1 MLEVRCAVT
10 GDRVMIGRLKR
21 VSAEVRVRVR
31 DMAQD
36 SIGSL
41 WLMNA

>member
-10 GDRVMIGRLKR
+10 GDRVTCMIARLKR
-21 VSAEVRVRVR
+21 VSGEVRVSVR

-41 WLMNA
+41 

>member
-1 MLEVRCAVT
+1 MLEVTLRRRH
-10 GDRVMIGRLKR
+10 GDRAMIARLKR
-21 VSAEVRVRVR
+21 VSGEVRVSVR

-41 WLMNA
+41 

>member
-1 MLEVRCAVT
+1 MRRRH
-10 GDRVMIGRLKR
+10 GDRVMIERLKR
-21 VSAEVRVRVR
+21 VSCEVRVRVR

-41 WLMNA
+41 

>member
-1 MLEVRCAVT
+1 MRRRH

-21 VSAEVRVRVR
+21 VSGEVRVRVRVR

-41 WLMNA
+41 

>member
-21 VSAEVRVRVR
+21 VSGEVRVRVR

-41 WLMNA
+41 

>member
-1 MLEVRCAVT
+1 MRRRH
-10 GDRVMIGRLKR
+10 GDRVIMIGRLKR
-21 VSAEVRVRVR
+21 VSGEVRVRVR

-41 WLMNA
+41 

>member
-1 MLEVRCAVT
+1 MRHRH
-10 GDRVMIGRLKR
+10 GDRVMIARLKR
-21 VSAEVRVRVR
+21 VSGEVRVRVR

-41 WLMNA
+41 

>member
-1 MLEVRCAVT
+1 MRRRH

-21 VSAEVRVRVR
+21 VSGEVRVRVR

-41 WLMNA
+41 

>member
-1 MLEVRCAVT
+1 MRRRH
-10 GDRVMIGRLKR
+10 GDTVRVMIARLKR
-21 VSAEVRVRVR
+21 VSCEVRVSVR

-41 WLMNA
+41 

>member
-1 MLEVRCAVT
+1 MLEVPSRRHH
-10 GDRVMIGRLKR
+10 GERVMIERLKR
-21 VSAEVRVRVR
+21 VSGEVSVSVR

-41 WLMNA
+41 